1 MKLPLSWLN
10 EYVKVDDIDPK
21 ELAEKLTRAG
31 LQVEAIET
39 VGDEQLSDLFV
50 VVEVLE
56 AVAHPDSDHL
66 HVCKVTDGTET
77 YQVVCGAPNMRTG
90 IKTAFSKIGAVIPN
104 GGFKI
109 KKGKLRGVESFGMC
123 CSAAELNLPGGHD
136 GIMEFPPETP
146 TGAFVRDVV
155 PGEKPE
161 TVFEIEVTWNRPDA
175 LSVVGLAREFAT
187 ILGRD
192 VTLPPVDFTEGEVP
206 VENEVKVVV
215 ENAAKCPRYTARV
228 VTEMTPDAPSPDW
241 MAKRLELCGVRSL
254 GLAVDV
260 TNYVMLEL
268 GQPMHAFD
276 HTKLAERTVVVRDA
290 REGEEIVTLDEVTRK
305 LDPSMLVICD
315 AAKPK
320 AVAGVMGGEESGI
333 APGTTTVLLESALF
347 DTASTKHTATKLGL
361 SSESAYRYIRGV
373 DKDLADFASRR
384 AAHLLQKHG
393 NARIAHGVIDVD
405 NRAQPLN
412 PDVTLDFERAR
423 RLIGIDISNE
433 KMVSILTALGLVA
446 RTDCHAPRIDPALRL
461 PSVGGYASRLAMTE
475 SEGGESVIASTEG
488 AWQSTISFSIPSWR
502 YDLSL
507 EADLV
512 EEIARLY
519 GLDNIP
525 DTMPSAPSISS
536 LDESPFKAKKRVREL
551 CLALGFSEAMHYSFL
566 SKKELDEFDA
576 RGAADR
582 LVIPDPVSAEYGV
595 MRDSLLPQ
603 MMGSLGR
610 NASHQLERAML
621 FELGKV
627 FSNAGGAPSE
637 AERLALGFV
646 GPVGREALRTRAV
659 VSEEEAVLWLKGAV
673 EELIARLHAGRVEFV
688 AGEHPAFAKGAALE
702 VKLNGRP
709 IGILGALSAKMRHP
723 YRLTTQMALCE
734 LELKPLLKRVNEVG
748 KVSAV
753 PQFPLVRRD
762 IALVAAANVTND
774 DVVKIIRKN
783 GGKDLTKA
791 EVFDIF
797 KSKEL
802 KDGARSL
809 AYALEFRSAE
819 RTLTDEEV
827 GRAFQRICDALK
839 ATAGVEVRES

>member
-39 VGDEQLSDLFV
+39 VGEEQLSDLFV

-56 AVAHPDSDHL
+56 SVAHPDSDHL
-66 HVCKVTDGTET
+66 HVCKVTDGVET

-109 KKGKLRGVESFGMC
+109 KKGKLRGIESFGMC

-136 GIMEFPPETP
+136 GIMEFPAETP

-161 TVFEIEVTWNRPDA
+161 IVFEIEVTWNRPDA

-187 ILGRD
+187 ILRRD
-192 VTLPPVDFTEGEVP
+192 VKLPAVDFVECEKP
-206 VENEVKVVV
+206 VADEVKVVV

-228 VTEMTPDAPSPDW
+228 VTDMTPDAPSPDW

-290 REGEEIVTLDEVTRK
+290 RAGEEIVTLDGMTRT

-361 SSESAYRYIRGV
+361 ASESAYRYIRGV

-384 AAHLLQKHG
+384 AAHLLQRYG
-393 NARIAHGVIDVD
+393 RAQIACGVIDID
-405 NRAQPLN
+405 NRVQPLN

-423 RLIGIDISNE
+423 RLIGIPVGNDG
-433 KMVSILTALGLVA
+433 MVMILSKLGLTPRTTGTLYAGVKSVA
-446 RTDCHAPRIDPALRL
+446 F
-461 PSVGGYASRLAMTE
+461 G
-475 SEGGESVIASTEG
+475 
-488 AWQSTISFSIPSWR
+488 IPSWR

-525 DTMPSAPSISS
+525 DTMPSAPSISA

-566 SKKELDEFDA
+566 SKKELDDFDT

-627 FSNAGGAPSE
+627 FSHAGGAPSE
-637 AERLALGFV
+637 SERLSLGFV
-646 GPVGREALRTRAV
+646 GPVGREALRTRVAV
-659 VSEEEAVLWLKGAV
+659 TEEEAVLWLKGAV
-673 EELIARLHAGRVEFV
+673 EELIARLHAGRVEFA
-688 AGEHPAFAKGAALE
+688 AGEHPAFAKGAALT

-762 IALVAAANVTND
+762 VALVAAAGVTNED
-774 DVVKIIRKN
+774 IVKIIRKN
-783 GGKDLTKA
+783 GGRDLTKA

-827 GRAFQRICDALK
+827 GRAFQQICDALK
-839 ATAGVEVRES
+839 ATDGVEVRES